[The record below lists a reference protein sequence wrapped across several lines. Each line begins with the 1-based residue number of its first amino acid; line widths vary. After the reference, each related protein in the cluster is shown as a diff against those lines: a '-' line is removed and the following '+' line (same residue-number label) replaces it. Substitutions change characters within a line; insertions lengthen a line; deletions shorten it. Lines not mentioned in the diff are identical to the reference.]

1 MCTDVIAGV
10 PGCQQSVTGL
20 LVLSHTAW
28 SFECRPPFVRPIQR
42 GTASFDTER
51 AYAFYALGDWLEA
64 EREILGLKGNA

>member
-1 MCTDVIAGV
+1 MQA
-10 PGCQQSVTGL
+10 
-20 LVLSHTAW
+20 
-28 SFECRPPFVRPIQR
+28 RFVRPIQR